1 MDQKVAKDVG
11 KSVKKGLFTVLKAF
25 GIAAVITIGATIAG
39 GIIAASAAPAGAAT
53 LVMLGGI
60 GIGFVGGGYVGSFA
74 AKSYLKSKAAP
85 AILAAGKLVDEL
97 NKELEAKGEPS
108 LGKQLGVE
116 KELGQLF
123 GKEAEKQTAAPA
135 NDDKAAAPVVEAKAE
150 EKPKAPS
157 APTP

>member
-1 MDQKVAKDVG
+1 MDQKVAEDVG
-11 KSVKKGLFTVLKAF
+11 KSVKKGLFTVLKAI

-53 LVMLGGI
+53 LVTLGGI
-60 GIGFVGGGYVGSFA
+60 GIGFVGGGYIGSFA
-74 AKSYLKSKAAP
+74 AKSYLKAKAAP

-97 NKELEAKGEPS
+97 NKELEAKGQPS

-116 KELGQLF
+116 KELGQIF
-123 GKEAEKQTAAPA
+123 GEKAGKKAE
-135 NDDKAAAPVVEAKAE
+135 AAPVVEAKAE

-157 APTP
+157 APAP